1 MISGE
6 AKQSEI
12 IQKIRSGGQ
21 TELGMIYEE
30 YRSEFLQWITKEY
43 ACSMDDGKDMYQLA
57 ILIFYDNIK
66 RGKLEYLV
74 SSVKTYL
81 FGIGKNLAKDNMR
94 KEKKFIPINQEK
106 WIKEYLIDEPDQPVD
121 EKIFTLAKKA
131 LQKLGQPCQRLIE
144 LFYYENKNM
153 QEITEAMQYKNPE
166 TAKNQKCKCMARLRK
181 LVDQEIELNPNVVNH
196 ETY

>member
-1 MISGE
+1 MIGGE
-6 AKQSEI
+6 AIQSEI

-43 ACSMDDGKDMYQLA
+43 QCSMDDGKDMYQLA

-66 RGKLEYLV
+66 KGKLEHLV

-94 KEKKFIPINQEK
+94 KEKKNIPINQEK
-106 WIKEYLIDEPDQPVD
+106 WIKEYLIDEPDEPIEERVFAYA
-121 EKIFTLAKKA
+121 KIA
-131 LQKLGQPCQRLIE
+131 LEKLGQPCQRLIE
-144 LFYYENKNM
+144 LFYYENKNI
-153 QEITEAMQYKNPE
+153 QEITEAMQYKNPD

-181 LVDQEIELNPNVVNH
+181 LVDQEIERNSNVVNH